1 MAPFSRQKLWVRK
14 WVACETIV
22 TSGFLYIIYRTC
34 IGESSSNV
42 CSNRCYGTYCSGSYI
57 TGAECVNGT
66 CQCLNN
72 PMRDRCTCL
81 CKWGSLNYSQIL
93 IAIFLLWIA
102 IVGSCHIQNQGSDAV
117 ATARFSGNLRSTSS
131 CVANDNSDYE
141 VHIIGNY
148 EGNGHTGFRI
158 HNTGYT
164 NLYMTIT
171 GSSSRP
177 LILVLSSYE
186 PIQWTLHI
194 PTGVVLDKV
203 ILVSCCI
210 IMWVLNG

>member
-1 MAPFSRQKLWVRK
+1 M
-14 WVACETIV
+14 
-22 TSGFLYIIYRTC
+22 
-34 IGESSSNV
+34 
-42 CSNRCYGTYCSGSYI
+42 
-57 TGAECVNGT
+57 
-66 CQCLNN
+66 
-72 PMRDRCTCL
+72 
-81 CKWGSLNYSQIL
+81 
-93 IAIFLLWIA
+93 
-102 IVGSCHIQNQGSDAV
+102 
-117 ATARFSGNLRSTSS
+117 
-131 CVANDNSDYE
+131 ANDNSNYE

-210 IMWVLNG
+210 CEYSMVSVIFTLVQQFSLCFSSVEFLL